1 MAKNQQ
7 SRCLSREL
15 KKKNDAFKCYLFFL
29 SQKTKQIFVFIF
41 SNFTIY
47 FEATDED
54 LRRIEKDRR
63 ELNAA
68 YDNVKLIL
76 EKILIILILYR

>member
-7 SRCLSREL
+7 SKRFLSFFHVIFL
-15 KKKNDAFKCYLFFL
+15 NNFFSQLFFKL
-29 SQKTKQIFVFIF
+29 HFL
-41 SNFTIY
+41 Y
-47 FEATDED
+47 FLIVTEED

-68 YDNVKLIL
+68 YDNVRVYLLNDIKQKKYLIDD
-76 EKILIILILYR
+76 